1 MKTRLLFIILAGFM
15 MWPVNSNGQ
24 IGSRL
29 TNKIVNKIISN
40 EIDSMDK
47 KDEPAATPTRTAP
60 PPAATVPSS
69 RTAQP
74 APATAKPE
82 AQPEKEEVN
91 AAPSTFNF
99 GGLGMGKVD
108 IKYKD
113 EYNFDGSIY
122 MVMETYDKKD
132 VTKMDYYTYFNAV
145 NPDAAIEVKG
155 MTDDKGNAG
164 SGTSVFVFDGE
175 NKCFIMLIE
184 NEDGKT
190 GIISTIPDPS
200 TTTTQNSG
208 KEPVKPTIVK
218 TGKTKMIAGYNC
230 DEYRVTDVENKTYSN
245 VWASKDVN
253 IKADR
258 RNWNQAGLPT
268 YTTEFEG
275 GVVLAM
281 ESYSNKDE
289 LEMKMETI
297 EIKNNIKHS
306 VSPKGYN
313 LIQMKFNQGA
323 GK

>member
-1 MKTRLLFIILAGFM
+1 MKTRLLFIILTGFM

-47 KDEPAATPTRTAP
+47 KDGTTTTPSRTAP
-60 PPAATVPSS
+60 PPAATVPSN

-74 APATAKPE
+74 ASSTAKTEIP
-82 AQPEKEEVN
+82 AEKEEEN
-91 AAPSTFNF
+91 AAPTSFNF

-122 MVMETYDKKD
+122 TVMETYDKKD
-132 VTKMDYYTYFNAV
+132 VTKMDYYTYFNGV

-155 MTDDKGNAG
+155 MTDEKGSSE

-175 NKCFIMLIE
+175 NKCFLMLIE

-190 GIISTIPDPS
+190 GIISTIPNDS
-200 TTTTQNSG
+200 TLKAQNSG
-208 KEPVKPTIVK
+208 KQPAKPTIVK
-218 TGKTKMIAGYNC
+218 TGKTKVVAGYKC

-253 IKADR
+253 LKADR
-258 RNWNQAGLPT
+258 TNWNRAGLPT

-275 GVVLAM
+275 GMVLAM
-281 ESYSNKDE
+281 ESYSNKDV
-289 LEMKMETI
+289 LEMKMETM
-297 EIKNNIKHS
+297 EIKNNIKHT

-313 LIQMKFNQGA
+313 LIQMKFNQGR
-323 GK
+323 